1 MMSRRWITPLF
12 VALATLG
19 GWLAFGSPAQA
30 QGIDASRFYH
40 YPFYYFPHNY
50 WPTQSA
56 TWPEPMGSPY
66 RPYPAYMAFPPFHE
80 ENWRYEYWQRQRF
93 YRGSHFWLDVF

>member
-1 MMSRRWITPLF
+1 MLRRWLPTLAVVLVGLGFCLTAATP
-12 VALATLG
+12 AR
-19 GWLAFGSPAQA
+19 A

-50 WPTQSA
+50 WPAQSA
-56 TWPEPMGSPY
+56 PWPEPPGAPFQ
-66 RPYPAYMAFPPFHE
+66 PKPAYMAFPPFHE
-80 ENWRYEYWQRQRF
+80 ANWRYEYWQIQRY